1 MSPPEGEVF
10 SHVALSSSATV
21 VTTDGGECHVMQHID
36 NEFQKFLL
44 ATSAVEKI
52 YASGDT
58 LAILH
63 TPSQQDGTQVP
74 LTVYMIESK
83 QVIHCCAR
91 AQGLPL
97 RRNVRHQ
104 MNIMI
109 GTSEDYLVLFEKWFE
124 PGQCHHF
131 SFTRFSLDGQ
141 THSQGSLQE
150 PINGNSTQSLNSPIA
165 LDVNGCLTIWSY
177 RTCYG
182 EGRHMEL
189 MRVQYDPQQNKL
201 QLKTSEIKLWLAWD
215 NGMVFFWK
223 DVACLRSG
231 ATPIPYIIDLSKDE
245 PEFCTKPM
253 ELSDKSLLSSHMA
266 VHRRTELAKNPI
278 LGDGNFIV
286 SVCEGGYVAWC
297 FNKDIK
303 MAGEDEDYAQ
313 HRQMLMR
320 LRLER
325 RRIRDAKAIA
335 HISG

>member
-21 VTTDGGECHVMQHID
+21 VTTNGGECHVMQHID

-63 TPSQQDGTQVP
+63 PPSQQDGTQVP
-74 LTVYMIESK
+74 LTVYMIESR
-83 QVIHCCAR
+83 QVIHFRAR

-97 RRNVRHQ
+97 WRNVCHQ

-109 GTSEDYLVLFEKWFE
+109 GTSEDYLVLFETWLE

-131 SFTRFSLDGQ
+131 SFNRFSLDGQ
-141 THSQGSLQE
+141 IHSQGSLQE
-150 PINGNSTQSLNSPIA
+150 PITRNFTKSLNSPIA
-165 LDVNGCLTIWSY
+165 LDVDGCLTIWSY
-177 RTCYG
+177 GTFYSQYRPT
-182 EGRHMEL
+182 EL

-201 QLKTSEIKLWLAWD
+201 QLKTNQIKLGLPSHEEK
-215 NGMVFFWK
+215 VFFWK
-223 DVACLRSG
+223 DVACIRSP
-231 ATPIPYIIDLSKDE
+231 ATLMTYITDLSKDE
-245 PEFCTKPM
+245 EQFCTAM
-253 ELSDKSLLSSHMA
+253 EISDKSLLMSRM
-266 VHRRTELAKNPI
+266 VVNRRLELDKTPI

-303 MAGEDEDYAQ
+303 MAGEDEGYAQ
-313 HRQMLMR
+313 HRQIVMR
-320 LRLER
+320 ERLER
-325 RRIRDAKAIA
+325 QRIRDAKAIA
-335 HISG
+335 